1 MNKDDLK
8 KDDLS
13 HEVQETEIIKN
24 ESENITDE
32 NSDKANDGSELNDS
46 HDDNSKKN
54 KKKKSKKEL
63 SNGIKALRLLLI
75 IVVVL
80 AGVIYMRGGFYFVK
94 DKELSHEGQQTYEKS
109 DEMVKDIMYE
119 VMGLDED
126 LEPTKENLGS
136 QVAPGGLAPY
146 GFWVEEDYGVEGNEK
161 GLQKRME
168 SALPKFN
175 EDYGGTLKIHL
186 LKNEDYA
193 KKFYNDFKLQTLG
206 PVVDEYDFQN
216 GQITF
221 GQPMDKTGAFI
232 VFRKGTVVYYVLA
245 LDNEKYKDANNLMD
259 LLDIDF
265 EFPAHEDLWK
275 GALEK
280 N

>member
-1 MNKDDLK
+1 MYKDDLK

-32 NSDKANDGSELNDS
+32 NSDKANEGSELNDS

-63 SNGIKALRLLLI
+63 SNGLKALRLLLI

-94 DKELSHEGQQTYEKS
+94 DKELSQEGQQTYEES

-136 QVAPGGLAPY
+136 QMAPGGLAPY
-146 GFWVEEDYGVEGNEK
+146 GFWVNEDYGVEGNEQ
-161 GLQKRME
+161 GLQKALE
-168 SALPKFN
+168 SGFSEMREKYAGP
-175 EDYGGTLKIHL
+175 LKIYL

-193 KKFYNDFKLQTLG
+193 KKYYNDFKLQTLG
-206 PVVDEYDFQN
+206 PVVDEYDFSN
-216 GQITF
+216 GQIAF
-221 GQPMDKTGAFI
+221 GQAANKETSFI
-232 VFRKGTVVYYVLA
+232 VFRKGTVVYYVMPVTI
-245 LDNEKYKDANNLMD
+245 EEYKNASKLMN

-265 EFPAHEDLWK
+265 EFPDFDDLWK
-275 GALEK
+275 
-280 N
+280 